1 MQSQEVLKA
10 AGSSCDIGSVCVYG
24 GVSKWPQKEA
34 KKVGVRRNY
43 KAIMILPQTP
53 TAEPQAIPKSSKKQ
67 PGRRV
72 EVMGNSQSE
81 GGRGSRQNVGRD
93 AAVVTGS
100 MISLLLYLLDRRTFL
115 SS

>member
-1 MQSQEVLKA
+1 MQSKEVLKA

-43 KAIMILPQTP
+43 KTIMILPQTP
-53 TAEPQAIPKSSKKQ
+53 TAELQATFKSSKKQ
-67 PGRRV
+67 PGRRL

-81 GGRGSRQNVGRD
+81 GEERLEVKHRSRRCCSYWIHD
-93 AAVVTGS
+93 LPAT
-100 MISLLLYLLDRRTFL
+100 L
-115 SS
+115 SP